1 MKKLLTL
8 SMMLMVAVL
17 AQAQL
22 KVFPA
27 LKKGLE
33 KVYVSNGT
41 VSLPGQTDMVLT
53 TETKY
58 TVSDATAD
66 GYIIDMVTTSVSST
80 ATAQNITGKL
90 LQASQEMVKG
100 LVIRVAT
107 DKNGK
112 LVKIANYDEL
122 SKAIEKSCQ
131 VLINKLYEMQ
141 PEIKDALPE
150 EALKSQFKES
160 VTEEALLNGLKSTS
174 SPLMLFGKTIMTGAQ
189 EDALNESGMKMK
201 RMYFVNGRSVT
212 SNATLNMT
220 KEDIKKLILAQVE
233 KMAPEQ
239 ADMMKESIDQ
249 LMDSGMLKIEAKETA
264 TYELADDNWPKKME
278 VEVVNES
285 AGQKNVSKTTTI
297 LK

>member
-22 KVFPA
+22 KVFPT

-33 KVYVSNGT
+33 KVYVTNGT
-41 VSLPGQTDMVLT
+41 ISLPGQPDMALN

-58 TVSDATAD
+58 TVSDVTAD
-66 GYIIDMVTTSVSST
+66 GYVIDLTTTNVSCDAA
-80 ATAQNITGKL
+80 ATNITGQI

-112 LVKIANYDEL
+112 LVNIANYDEL
-122 SKAIEKSCQ
+122 SKAIENRCQ
-131 VLINKLYEMQ
+131 VLINKLYEME
-141 PEIKDALPE
+141 PGIKEMLPE
-150 EALKSQFKES
+150 ETLKAQFKES
-160 VTEEALLNGLKSTS
+160 VTEEALLNGFKSTS

-201 RMYFVNGRSVT
+201 RMYFVNGHSVT
-212 SNATLNMT
+212 SNATLNMS

-264 TYELADDNWPKKME
+264 TYELGDDNWPKKME

>member
-8 SMMLMVAVL
+8 SMMLMVTVL

-22 KVFPA
+22 KVFPT

-66 GYIIDMVTTSVSST
+66 GYVIDMVTTSVNIT
-80 ATAQNITGKL
+80 AAAQNITGKL
-90 LQASQEMVKG
+90 LQASQEMVKD
-100 LVIRVAT
+100 LVIRVNT

-112 LVKIANYDEL
+112 LIKIANYDEL
-122 SKAIEKSCQ
+122 SKAIENRCQ
-131 VLINKLYEMQ
+131 ILINKLYEME
-141 PEIKDALPE
+141 PGIKEMLPE
-150 EALKSQFKES
+150 ETLKAQFKES
-160 VTEEALLNGLKSTS
+160 VTEEALLNGFKSTS

-189 EDALNESGMKMK
+189 EDAFNESGMKMK
-201 RMYFVNGRSVT
+201 RMYFVNGHSVT
-212 SNATLNMT
+212 TNSTLNMS

-233 KMAPEQ
+233 KMVPEQ

-278 VEVVNES
+278 IEVANES
-285 AGQKNVSKTTTI
+285 AGQKNTSKTTI
-297 LK
+297 LLK

>member
-22 KVFPA
+22 KVFPT

-33 KVYVSNGT
+33 KVYVTNGT
-41 VSLPGQTDMVLT
+41 ISLPGQPDMTLN

-58 TVSDATAD
+58 TVSDVTAD
-66 GYIIDMVTTSVSST
+66 GYVIDLTTTNVSCDAA
-80 ATAQNITGKL
+80 ATNITGQI

-112 LVKIANYDEL
+112 LVNIANYDEL
-122 SKAIEKSCQ
+122 SKAIENRCQ
-131 VLINKLYEMQ
+131 VLINKLYEME
-141 PEIKDALPE
+141 PGIKEMLPE
-150 EALKSQFKES
+150 ETLKAQFKES
-160 VTEEALLNGLKSTS
+160 VTEEALLNGFKSTS

-201 RMYFVNGRSVT
+201 RMYFVNGHSVT
-212 SNATLNMT
+212 SNATLNMS

-264 TYELADDNWPKKME
+264 TYELGDDNWPKKME